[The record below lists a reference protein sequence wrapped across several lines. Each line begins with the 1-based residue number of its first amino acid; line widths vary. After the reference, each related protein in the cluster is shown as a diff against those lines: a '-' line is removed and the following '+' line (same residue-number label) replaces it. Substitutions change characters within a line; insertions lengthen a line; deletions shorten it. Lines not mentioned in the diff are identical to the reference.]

1 MVKSVNRMRVITK
14 ISVSEQKTV
23 IAKEII
29 GANTEGIEPKIIYT
43 NREIDARKN
52 VLQNAEKI
60 ILYALI
66 LLLGIHL
73 VRQDALEAF
82 TGVSASAYSFI
93 DGMQTVLL
101 IICSGISLRYTLSKR
116 VYSYQSIFNI
126 LFGFSAYLLLLEQGI
141 FFYDSSDYILCLFI
155 GITILCFTGL
165 QGYKYRH
172 SLWSDFKV
180 YYKTKSYAFA
190 SFTLFLVLLLPAM
203 FNDEVFM
210 QVQVNDVCIS
220 LSEKITLYLQLFGN
234 IFLLIAIGEFAL
246 KVRQQN
252 KIEAIFE

>member
-1 MVKSVNRMRVITK
+1 MRIITK

-29 GANTEGIEPKIIYT
+29 GANAEGIEPKIIYT

-101 IICSGISLRYTLSKR
+101 IICSGISLRCTLSKR
-116 VYSYQSIFNI
+116 TYSYQSIFNI
-126 LFGFSAYLLLLEQGI
+126 LFGFSAYLLLMEQGI
-141 FFYDSSDYILCLFI
+141 FFYDSSDYVLCLFI

-220 LSEKITLYLQLFGN
+220 LSEKITLYMQLFGN

>member
-1 MVKSVNRMRVITK
+1 MRVITK

-29 GANTEGIEPKIIYT
+29 GANTYGVEPKIIYT
-43 NREIDARKN
+43 NRKTDARKSM
-52 VLQNAEKI
+52 LQNAEQLF
-60 ILYALI
+60 LYVLI

-82 TGVSASAYSFI
+82 TGTSASTYSFI

-101 IICSGISLRYTLSKR
+101 MICSGISLRFTLSKR

-126 LFGFSAYLLLLEQGI
+126 LFCISASLLLLEQGVL
-141 FFYDSSDYILCLFI
+141 FSESYDYILCLFA
-155 GITILCFTGL
+155 GIAILSFTGL
-165 QGYKYRH
+165 QGYKYRN

-190 SFTLFLVLLLPAM
+190 SFTLFLVVLLPAM

-220 LSEKITLYLQLFGN
+220 LSEKITLYMQLFGN
-234 IFLLIAIGEFAL
+234 IFLLIAIAEFAF
-246 KVRQQN
+246 KVRKQN

>member
-1 MVKSVNRMRVITK
+1 MRIITK

-23 IAKEII
+23 IAKEIL
-29 GANTEGIEPKIIYT
+29 GANTEGLEPKIIYT
-43 NREIDARKN
+43 NREVDARKSL
-52 VLQNAEKI
+52 LQNAEQI
-60 ILYALI
+60 ILYTLI
-66 LLLGIHL
+66 LLFGIHL

-82 TGVSASAYSFI
+82 TGTSASAYSFI

-101 IICSGISLRYTLSKR
+101 MLCSGIALRFTLSKR
-116 VYSYQSIFNI
+116 AYSYQSIFNI
-126 LFGFSAYLLLLEQGI
+126 LFGISACLLLLEQGI
-141 FFYDSSDYILCLFI
+141 MFSESSDYILCLFAGIAII
-155 GITILCFTGL
+155 GFTGL

-190 SFTLFLVLLLPAM
+190 SFTLFLVLLLPAV

-220 LSEKITLYLQLFGN
+220 LSEKITLYMQLFGN